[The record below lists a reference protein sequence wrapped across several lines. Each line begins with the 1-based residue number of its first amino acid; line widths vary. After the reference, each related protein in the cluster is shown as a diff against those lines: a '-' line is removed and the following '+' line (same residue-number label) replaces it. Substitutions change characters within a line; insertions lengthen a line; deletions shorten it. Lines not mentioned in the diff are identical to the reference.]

1 MAKLRVLAENPPPP
15 RGDESNQLRE
25 LRDYLTRLKDELEF
39 LLTHLGTDN
48 LDTVMTGYVKQIQT
62 QAGEIEDLN
71 TALDGKQDTLIF
83 DDSPTSGSGNPVT
96 SGGVYTALG
105 SKANH
110 SQLAHVQTSNAAD
123 HAYKVGEHFC
133 YAGNLYRTTAAV
145 ANGATL
151 ARGTNCEQV
160 MVGDGLVAVR
170 TATGTTNASGRVS
183 TGLQIANA
191 LVLSATA
198 NGYFCS
204 VYANNNVQGVEV
216 RDLNGAAVANTSV
229 TLELVVLYR

>member
-15 RGDESNQLRE
+15 RGNEDNQLRE

-48 LDTVMTGYVKQIQT
+48 LDSTMSRYVKQIDA
-62 QAGEIEDLN
+62 QAGEIQGI
-71 TALDGKQDTLIF
+71 DGEIDEI
-83 DDSPTSGSGNPVT
+83 D
-96 SGGVYTALG
+96 TALG
-105 SKANH
+105 SNANY

-145 ANGATL
+145 AAGTVL

-216 RDLNGAAVANTSV
+216 RDLNGAVVASTSV
-229 TLELVVLYR
+229 TVELVVLYR